1 MICPNHGPTSNRY
14 ARHYIDQ
21 FGIAISVCRE
31 CGRALEFVGIEEA
44 YGDRKED

>member
-1 MICPNHGPTSNRY
+1 MSNRN

-21 FGIAISVCRE
+21 FGIAISVCPE